1 MFIVDDI
8 IIGASLAAVAQGL
21 GSRLASKYIKT
32 PFETA
37 QLASVDIQRE
47 RLSQDARLFRERM
60 DAEWSRHQDA
70 FRQRLELLDVEHSLR
85 KWPLD
90 NLPAEIKSEREA
102 YKDSAINL
110 FICSSSEHFFQPI
123 PESGSNF
130 ETKIS
135 RQKASDLLLTRQVLS
150 DVKSLN
156 HWVTNHF
163 NKVNSSH
170 PVIPYIA
177 SQTHVNSHSTPQAL
191 ATSLRY
197 HLHTEPCVF
206 VHVESHS
213 LRSATVYTEI
223 WGLLSDGLSEGRSPA
238 LASNS
243 FQIRTHQS
251 RDELNQIASVDLAL
265 KVIVSSI
272 LDLSHLVY
280 SLSRGET
287 KPPLAP
293 QILSKEPEFAQVAD
307 GVFNFYSAILRETSK
322 VVPALAI
329 EEAMSF
335 VDLLLQVERPDLAQS
350 CFTLG
355 RDQAAQILGCSTTE
369 REWHETAFLGHP
381 GNEHFR
387 QLLGH
392 IRRTRQKFQ
401 NLDDEE
407 VEVEDPILDH
417 YGPNTRK
424 LINKLGISGKS
435 GGAL

>member
-70 FRQRLELLDVEHSLR
+70 FRQRLELMDVEHSLR

-123 PESGSNF
+123 PENGSNF

-170 PVIPYIA
+170 PVIPY
-177 SQTHVNSHSTPQAL
+177 L
-191 ATSLRY
+191 SL
-197 HLHTEPCVF
+197 
-206 VHVESHS
+206 
-213 LRSATVYTEI
+213 I
-223 WGLLSDGLSEGRSPA
+223 
-238 LASNS
+238 
-243 FQIRTHQS
+243 
-251 RDELNQIASVDLAL
+251 
-265 KVIVSSI
+265 
-272 LDLSHLVY
+272 
-280 SLSRGET
+280 
-287 KPPLAP
+287 
-293 QILSKEPEFAQVAD
+293 
-307 GVFNFYSAILRETSK
+307 
-322 VVPALAI
+322 
-329 EEAMSF
+329 
-335 VDLLLQVERPDLAQS
+335 
-350 CFTLG
+350 
-355 RDQAAQILGCSTTE
+355 
-369 REWHETAFLGHP
+369 
-381 GNEHFR
+381 
-387 QLLGH
+387 H
-392 IRRTRQKFQ
+392 I
-401 NLDDEE
+401 
-407 VEVEDPILDH
+407 
-417 YGPNTRK
+417 
-424 LINKLGISGKS
+424 
-435 GGAL
+435 